1 MNKFVE
7 IFNDILN
14 FREFWY
20 VGFRPKPRLT
30 FCLDTKSKQKLNKLK
45 ALRSAISK
53 QVLYCFH
60 LNVLFKTSPASL
72 EKSTFGRLKSSKL
85 VEVRPIDCNF
95 KSAHYELQLQTRTI
109 FNRLPLLF
117 FGSPAEVV
125 RLRAASLCV
134 SLLFHLKWKNQRF
147 AENINTNEQYSISL

>member
-1 MNKFVE
+1 MIYSTFASSDMWASAPNPDLLFVL
-7 IFNDILN
+7 IQK
-14 FREFWY
+14 
-20 VGFRPKPRLT
+20 V
-30 FCLDTKSKQKLNKLK
+30 SKK
-45 ALRSAISK
+45 I
-53 QVLYCFH
+53 
-60 LNVLFKTSPASL
+60 KTSPASL

-134 SLLFHLKWKNQRF
+134 SLLFHLK
-147 AENINTNEQYSISL
+147 